1 MDVYAVVAEELTEAA
16 AAAIAAYVPRRAI
29 NVPARPV
36 KASPDQDA
44 Q

>member
-1 MDVYAVVAEELTEAA
+1 LYAVVAEDVTEAA